1 MLCTLRAGKTG
12 AACISYLK
20 ENRVAELTFLPLD
33 QLKVGGC
40 LCGHMLGVQ
49 RVPG

>member
-1 MLCTLRAGKTG
+1 VLGWNAGKTG

-33 QLKVGGC
+33 QLKVGAGT
-40 LCGHMLGVQ
+40 Q
-49 RVPG
+49 